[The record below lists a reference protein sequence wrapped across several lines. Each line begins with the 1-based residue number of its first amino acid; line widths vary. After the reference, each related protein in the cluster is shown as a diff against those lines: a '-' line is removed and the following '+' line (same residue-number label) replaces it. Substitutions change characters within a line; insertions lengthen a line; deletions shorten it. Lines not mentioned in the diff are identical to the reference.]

1 MMEQQQQQV
10 HTHSMA
16 LPTAAAEVRSVMGP
30 LVLLLLLPL
39 LLCAWAEHSARCNV
53 GCCCYCCPQCC
64 GALCPLLR
72 WLSARAC
79 RLRGGRPSR
88 GPGSEAVGS
97 PGGCCRRRR
106 AAAAGRRADC
116 VAAAQAR

>member
-1 MMEQQQQQV
+1 MEQQQQQV

-53 GCCCYCCPQCC
+53 GCCSYCCRYCC
-64 GALCPLLR
+64 VH
-72 WLSARAC
+72 
-79 RLRGGRPSR
+79 GRSTLPV
-88 GPGSEAVGS
+88 ATL
-97 PGGCCRRRR
+97 
-106 AAAAGRRADC
+106 AAAAT
-116 VAAAQAR
+116 AAPNAAEHSARCYVG